1 MQFEYENSEIYE
13 RVILLHEGNTILIL
27 YSAKMVNWIISD
39 FPIGVVTVCICIDAV
54 AYFLFDSGSVWR
66 LFASIYTFA
75 ISTVGMFG
83 FMMYHYIQKIK
94 IYNEKLGK
102 IVIPEF
108 IENRP
113 FKETNVMQKDEILA
127 IILRNVNAKFVS
139 TMKKQYAFKNI
150 EQLVKFHDNIIAGFT
165 KRYFEKYKELPLED
179 IQGWDRMLLIAKNI
193 QDEDLKDVYADM
205 VSSEIAQKYSS
216 IRPTTQENGLTMNGE

>member
-1 MQFEYENSEIYE
+1 MAIIPEHYKQ
-13 RVILLHEGNTILIL
+13 
-27 YSAKMVNWIISD
+27 KMKVYD
-39 FPIGVVTVCICIDAV
+39 
-54 AYFLFDSGSVWR
+54 
-66 LFASIYTFA
+66 
-75 ISTVGMFG
+75 
-83 FMMYHYIQKIK
+83 
-94 IYNEKLGK
+94 EKLEK
-102 IVIPEF
+102 MVIPEF

-139 TMKKQYAFKNI
+139 TMKKQYTFKNI

-165 KRYFEKYKELPLED
+165 KRYFEKYKDLPLED

-205 VSSEIAQKYSS
+205 VSPEIIQKYSN
-216 IRPTTQENGLTMNGE
+216 IRPILQENGLATNES